1 MTKQNKKRPAAEV
14 LADWM
19 EKNRYT
25 TPQFGK
31 AVGLSR
37 TSVFRILNGERMP
50 SFDAMTR
57 IKKFTGGAVDYEH
70 WAVKS

>member
-1 MTKQNKKRPAAEV
+1 MTEQNKQRPAVEI

-19 EKNRYT
+19 DQNRYT
-25 TPQFGK
+25 TPKFGK

-37 TSVFRILNGERMP
+37 TSVFRILNGERVP

-57 IKKFTGGAVDYEH
+57 IREFTGGAVDYEH
-70 WAVKS
+70 WAVKN